1 MGGQWFF
8 VYRFGAI
15 FRGNTAVEPPQNP
28 PWYYGQGRL
37 CPVRLLCFGIVSV
50 FILPVPS
57 AVVPAP
63 VFGGV
68 SLSLVRSFRSGFLRF
83 PAGSRCVTSP
93 GSISH
98 TGRSFDWNNPS
109 MNCLYHRTFLYP
121 VPYIHKVGIK
131 PEIRKFP
138 RLWNECGIMVLLRQA
153 GRRKGE

>member
-1 MGGQWFF
+1 MVFC
-8 VYRFGAI
+8 VS
-15 FRGNTAVEPPQNP
+15 FRGDFQKKYSRRAAPKSPLVLQA
-28 PWYYGQGRL
+28 GQTMP
-37 CPVRLLCFGIVSV
+37 CEIVV
-50 FILPVPS
+50 FRCSFLPVPS

-68 SLSLVRSFRSGFLRF
+68 SLRLVRSFRSGFLRF

-121 VPYIHKVGIK
+121 VPYVHKSGIK
-131 PEIRKFP
+131 PKIQKFP
-138 RLWNECGIMVLLRQA
+138 RLRNGCGIMTLLRQA
-153 GRRKGE
+153 GRREGVLRL

>member
-15 FRGNTAVEPPQNP
+15 FRGNTAGKTRPKIPLVLRA
-28 PWYYGQGRL
+28 GQTMPCEIAVFRY
-37 CPVRLLCFGIVSV
+37 RFGVH
-50 FILPVPS
+50 FCRFF
-57 AVVPAP
+57 VVPAP

-68 SLSLVRSFRSGFLRF
+68 SLSLVRSLRSEFLRF

-109 MNCLYHRTFLYP
+109 MNCLYHMTFLYP
-121 VPYIHKVGIK
+121 VPYVHKSGMK
-131 PEIRKFP
+131 PKI
-138 RLWNECGIMVLLRQA
+138 
-153 GRRKGE
+153 